1 MRSVLII
8 QRFEHFHTMIL
19 SERRLLQPFIA
30 LCALISLVQSY
41 PMLAE
46 VPEETQQVRFAS
58 RGTFVGARAA
68 PNSIILSH
76 LASFF

>member
-1 MRSVLII
+1 
-8 QRFEHFHTMIL
+8 MIV

-58 RGTFVGARAA
+58 RGTCWRARGAKLY
-68 PNSIILSH
+68 NSLTPR
-76 LASFF
+76 FFFLVFSIQHSQRR